1 LQTTHAQYFLLAISI
16 KELGQHISLVEYRI
30 ILKYFLM
37 IILFP
42 IVEVWFIC
50 ILFPIVEVWFICYMQ
65 NVSCATIHNQ
75 FTASDNKKYRS
86 HKDCLSEI
94 HSNFHTSSFDL
105 MSKNVAK
112 YHLRMC
118 K

>member
-16 KELGQHISLVEYRI
+16 KELGQHISLVKYRI

-50 ILFPIVEVWFICYMQ
+50 YMQ
-65 NVSCATIHNQ
+65 NVSCASIHNQ
-75 FTASDNKKYRS
+75 FIASDNKKYRS

-94 HSNFHTSSFDL
+94 HSNFHTISFDL